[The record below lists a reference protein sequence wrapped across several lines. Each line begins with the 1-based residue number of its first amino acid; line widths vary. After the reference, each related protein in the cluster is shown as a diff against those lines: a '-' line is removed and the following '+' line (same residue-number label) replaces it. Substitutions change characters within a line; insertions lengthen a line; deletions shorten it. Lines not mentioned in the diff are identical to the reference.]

1 MNVYAHSLALG
12 FSSSFFGCDVRYSVC
27 ATPGVVWTGGTM
39 DSFSSLSRCV
49 LAFLGGR
56 RQNLP
61 HRQDPVCLREEGEEQ
76 VRGPGGRAAPWAS
89 RSGWPSA
96 SASSPGPF
104 PCFPPQGCGALGGD
118 DRLFILATKE
128 KNEGTACR
136 GQGQAGLSAPPLCHS
151 PSLVTFPGAPAPT
164 LPTG

>member
-96 SASSPGPF
+96 STSSPGPF
-104 PCFPPQGCGALGGD
+104 PRFPPQGCGALGGED
-118 DRLFILATKE
+118 DYSFWPQRKKTRELH
-128 KNEGTACR
+128 
-136 GQGQAGLSAPPLCHS
+136 AGGSSLPLLSA
-151 PSLVTFPGAPAPT
+151 T
-164 LPTG
+164 LPAW